1 MYLKNKPVCTIVGA
15 GPGVG
20 LSVAKRFAKGGF
32 RIALIARRRDM
43 LDEYKTELTRQGADV
58 HVYHGDA
65 GDFESLIQA
74 FKNIQGTLG
83 DTHVLV
89 YNAAVKRSSLPS
101 ECSPARLLDD
111 FKVNV
116 GGALQSA
123 QLVIPAMK
131 EAKKGTILFT
141 GGGLALEPLP
151 LFASTAIGKAGIR
164 SLAHTLFGE
173 FLTQGIHIATVT
185 ICGIVTPGTKFDPDL
200 IAEEYWKLHS
210 QPQGKWEKER
220 IIR

>member
-15 GPGVG
+15 GPGIG

-32 RIALIARRRDM
+32 RIALIARRMDK
-43 LDEYKTELTRQGADV
+43 LQEYKTELTRQGADA
-58 HVYHGDA
+58 HIFNGDA

-74 FKNIQGTLG
+74 FNNISSTLG

-89 YNAAVKRSSLPS
+89 YNAAVRRSSLPS

-123 QLVIPAMK
+123 QLIIPAMK

-151 LFASTAIGKAGIR
+151 QFASTAIGKAGIR
-164 SLAHTLFGE
+164 SLAHTLYGE
-173 FLTQGIHIATVT
+173 LLTQGVHVATVT
-185 ICGIVTPGTKFDPDL
+185 ICGIVKPGTKFDPDL
-200 IAEEYWKLHS
+200 IAEEYWKLHQ
-210 QPQGKWEKER
+210 QPLGKWEKEKIVR
-220 IIR
+220 

>member
-20 LSVAKRFAKGGF
+20 LSVAKRFAKEGF
-32 RIALIARRRDM
+32 RIALIARRQDM

-58 HVYHGDA
+58 HIFSGDA

-74 FKNIQGTLG
+74 FKKINGSLG

-89 YNAAVKRSSLPS
+89 YNAAIVRSSLPS
-101 ECSPARLLDD
+101 ECSPARLLED

-116 GGALQSA
+116 GGALQAA

-141 GGGLALEPLP
+141 GGGLALDPIPQYTSL
-151 LFASTAIGKAGIR
+151 AIGKAGIR
-164 SLAHTLFGE
+164 SLAFTLFGE
-173 FLTQGIHIATVT
+173 MLTQGIHVATVT
-185 ICGIVTPGTKFDPDL
+185 IAGIVKPGTKFDPDL
-200 IAEEYWKLHS
+200 IANEYWRLHS
-210 QPQGKWEKER
+210 QPQGKWEKEI